1 MRERLLPIEGILE
14 QYPKDIE
21 LKSGLKCQI
30 RPLRRRDEHAFRAF
44 LEAVPEHERMF
55 LKHCVRDPAV
65 VHDWC
70 THIDYGHNLPL
81 LAWADRRIIGEAGL
95 HQQLG
100 GWKRHIGRLCVLVH
114 PKYRGR
120 GLAAALVSEIVEIA
134 RQLGLAKVEAE
145 FTAEQERAL
154 RVFGMVGFTPLA
166 RLPDYVKDMQAIT
179 HDYVLMGLDL
189 VTDEEY
195 AGVG

>member
-1 MRERLLPIEGILE
+1 MPGPAAAAPGRTR
-14 QYPKDIE
+14 
-21 LKSGLKCQI
+21 
-30 RPLRRRDEHAFRAF
+30 AWAF
-44 LEAVPEHERMF
+44 LETVPEHERMF
-55 LKHCVRDPAV
+55 LGTAVRDPAV

-100 GWKRHIGRLCVLVH
+100 GWKRHTAASAGALE
-114 PKYRGR
+114 YRAWAGR
-120 GLAAALVSEIVEIA
+120 GAGVGN
-134 RQLGLAKVEAE
+134 RDRPPTRLGQVEAE

-166 RLPDYVKDMQAIT
+166 RLPDYVKDMHAIT
-179 HDYVLMGLDL
+179 HDYVDGPRPGHGRGIRRRGLKGLACPLPIVSLSRNDL
-189 VTDEEY
+189 AGKPAGHANHTD
-195 AGVG
+195 